1 MSHRVTPVTD
11 ETVQTEQTEA
21 IEGKRQ
27 TTRLYV
33 NPACS
38 KCRSAVAILDEHHV
52 EAEQLRYLDTPPEVP
67 ELERLMDL
75 LGIDDPRQMMRTGE
89 PEYAELRLD
98 EAPAAELL
106 EAITRHPILLERP
119 IFVVGD
125 RAVVARPPE
134 RLLELL

>member
-1 MSHRVTPVTD
+1 MTD
-11 ETVQTEQTEA
+11 ETVQIEQTAETEQTEVTT
-21 IEGKRQ
+21 Q

-38 KCRSAVAILDEHHV
+38 KCRSAVAILEEHHV
-52 EAEQLRYLDTPPEVP
+52 EAEHVRYLDTPPTVA
-67 ELERLMDL
+67 ELERLMSL
-75 LGIDDPRQMMRTGE
+75 LGIDDPRRMMRTGE

-98 EAPAAELL
+98 EASATELL
-106 EAITRHPILLERP
+106 EAITKHPILLERP

-134 RLLELL
+134 RLRELL